1 MYISRSDDYLAGVNS
16 GTCMQNPKRE
26 SDYRFGLVTGTLP
39 PTTSVSIIMKYN
51 EHFAAALSPPLES
64 VRSLAA
70 SSGDVGDVEIL

>member
-1 MYISRSDDYLAGVNS
+1 
-16 GTCMQNPKRE
+16 MQNPKRE

-64 VRSLAA
+64 VHSLAA